1 MSSFFRNIPL
11 LSICQAM
18 MMTSNSLIITT
29 SALVGFS
36 LADDKSLATLPLA
49 SQFIATMIM
58 SIPASYIMNKIGRKQ
73 GFMIAVAFGITGS
86 LLATTAI
93 YNKEFWLFTL
103 ATVFFG
109 CFNGFGNYFRFAAAD
124 TVEASLKS
132 KAISVV
138 MAGGLIA
145 AFIGPNL
152 ANISKDWL
160 YDSPFAG
167 SYAALTIAYIITLA
181 ALIFLKLS
189 SHSNELHGTSG
200 PTRSLASIAKQ
211 PKFII
216 ALICGMFG
224 YGVMS
229 LVMTATPLA
238 MNLHA
243 HPFSDT
249 SFVIQWHIVAM
260 FAPSFFTG
268 SLIKRF
274 GLFSVLLTG
283 TLFGFTCV
291 AINLNGTSVLHFWI
305 ALAFLGLSWNF
316 LFIGAT
322 TLLTETYTDSERAK
336 TQATNEFFV
345 FSTVAIAS
353 LSAGGLQHLYGW
365 QVVNIG
371 VIPLL
376 VLILTSVIWLKF
388 IESNECYKIK
398 SRLQET

>member
-1 MSSFFRNIPL
+1 MTSFFRNIPL

-36 LADDKSLATLPLA
+36 LAEDKSLATLPLA

-73 GFMIAVAFGITGS
+73 GFMIAVVFGITGS

-109 CFNGFGNYFRFAAAD
+109 FFNGFGNYFRFAAAD
-124 TVEASLKS
+124 TVETSLKS

-152 ANISKDWL
+152 ADISKDWL

-167 SYAALTIAYIITLA
+167 SYATLTIVYIIALA

-189 SHSNELHGTSG
+189 SHSSELYSTSG
-200 PTRSLASIAKQ
+200 TPRPLINIAKQ

-238 MNLHA
+238 MSHHA

-274 GLFSVLLTG
+274 GLFSILLTG
-283 TLFGFTCV
+283 TLFGFACV
-291 AINLNGTSVLHFWI
+291 LINLNGTTVLHFWV

-336 TQATNEFFV
+336 TQAANEFFV
-345 FSTVAIAS
+345 FSTVALAS
-353 LSAGGLQHLYGW
+353 LSAGSLQHLFGW
-365 QVVNIG
+365 RIVNIG
-371 VIPLL
+371 VVPLL
-376 VLILTSVIWLKF
+376 IIILMSVIWLNFTEKNNF
-388 IESNECYKIK
+388 YKTK
-398 SRLQET
+398 SSI